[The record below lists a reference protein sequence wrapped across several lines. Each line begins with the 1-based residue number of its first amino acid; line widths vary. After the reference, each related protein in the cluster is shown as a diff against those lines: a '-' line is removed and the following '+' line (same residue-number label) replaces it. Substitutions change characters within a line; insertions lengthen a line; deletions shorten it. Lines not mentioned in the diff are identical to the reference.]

1 MEEFKEMEE
10 DFMILLKLWYGRYMS
25 KLGSINITIESDLCK
40 TVEISVKEVKLSS
53 LEEFMNNEEVN
64 KKSH

>member
-10 DFMILLKLWYGRYMS
+10 DFMVLLKLWYGRHMS
-25 KLGSINITIESDLCK
+25 QLGSINITIELDLCK

-53 LEEFMNNEEVN
+53 LEEFMNNEEAN

>member
-1 MEEFKEMEE
+1 MEDFKEMEE

-40 TVEISVKEVKLSS
+40 TVEISVKEVKISS
-53 LEEFMNNEEVN
+53 LEEFMNNEEAN